1 MKWLRTIYREIL
13 GLFVDDAAFALAIL
27 IWLGLV
33 KILMIL
39 MPHLGI
45 PAPWIGIVL
54 FSGLALILAESTIRY
69 AKRPQTKRDQQ

>member
-1 MKWLRTIYREIL
+1 MKWLRSIFREVL

-33 KILMIL
+33 QILT
-39 MPHLGI
+39 PHLVIFSRWTGV
-45 PAPWIGIVL
+45 VL

-69 AKRPQTKRDQQ
+69 AERPPTKKLDK

>member
-33 KILMIL
+33 KIL